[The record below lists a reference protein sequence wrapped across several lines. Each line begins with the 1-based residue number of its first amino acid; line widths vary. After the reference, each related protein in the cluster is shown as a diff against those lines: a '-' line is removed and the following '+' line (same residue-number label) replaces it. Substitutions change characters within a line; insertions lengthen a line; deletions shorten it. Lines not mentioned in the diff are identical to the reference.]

1 MIGSILSF
9 VAYGLLVILA
19 VILIIKMAEI
29 RAYQIKEE
37 ERESSPVKE
46 GDIFVLEDEDLK
58 SYNVCFFVEQVY
70 EGYYAGTM
78 YSLTGGKKRKCD
90 LISITVLYRK
100 GINYAGL
107 YEFRDISFTDEEI
120 KRVGFK
126 RV

>member
-1 MIGSILSF
+1 MVKIYM
-9 VAYGLLVILA
+9 YGADEFLGHDISSMMSGRLA
-19 VILIIKMAEI
+19 KI
-29 RAYQIKEE
+29 YQIKEE

>member
-1 MIGSILSF
+1 MIGSVLSF

-29 RAYQIKEE
+29 RAYQAEEE

-46 GDIFVLEDEDLK
+46 GDIFVLFDENSK
-58 SYNVCFFVEQVY
+58 YYHVCFFVKQVY
-70 EGYYAGTM
+70 EGYYTGTM
-78 YSLTGGKKRKCD
+78 YSLTNGKKRKCD
-90 LISITVLYRK
+90 LIAITVLYRK
-100 GINYAGL
+100 GLNHAGL